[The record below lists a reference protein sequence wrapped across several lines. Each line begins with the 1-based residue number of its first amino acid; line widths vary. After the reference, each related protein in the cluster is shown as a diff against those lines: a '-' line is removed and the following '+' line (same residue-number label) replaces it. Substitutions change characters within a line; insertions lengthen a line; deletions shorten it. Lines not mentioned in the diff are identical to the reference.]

1 MEGDAYDVVVVG
13 AGVAGSALAFAL
25 GSDGRRVACIERD
38 LSEPNRIVGEL
49 LQPGGFLRLKQLGLE
64 QAVEGI
70 DSQRISGY
78 AIFMQESPAVVEYPV
93 KHVDAPQAEGE
104 ELQRILREAS
114 ASASASASSSALE
127 GPGDGVGDEAFRIPA
142 DKLVQGRSFHHG
154 RFIRRLRE
162 LAGAQANVT
171 MIEGT
176 VNALLEEGGEDGVRG
191 GAARGGGQG
200 GEKAVVGVG
209 YKNSKTGESRQA
221 WAKLTVICDGYAS
234 RFRSQVNPA
243 ASYDVTS
250 HFVGYVLK
258 TSELPHGRK
267 GHVILAEPSP
277 VLFYPISSTEVR
289 CLVDIQGPMPNK
301 SDGSLARHMRENVA
315 PQLPEV
321 LRAPF
326 LASVDEGGARSMPN
340 KQMPAKPVFRK
351 GCLLLGDAFN
361 MRHPL
366 TGGGMTV
373 ALSDVRLIQTLLRS
387 VPDLEDKARMGGMQR
402 VFYAARKSHSSAI
415 NTLAG
420 ALYEVFCTREGDEPH
435 AIMRQ
440 ACFDYL
446 ALGGDASAGPVGL
459 LSGLDARPHVLIY
472 HFFAV
477 AVFGVTRLLR
487 RGWIHLPSS
496 ILTAFLL
503 LLGAVRIIAPIVLRE
518 GTRAFLPWPKSVAY

>member
-1 MEGDAYDVVVVG
+1 M
-13 AGVAGSALAFAL
+13 
-25 GSDGRRVACIERD
+25 
-38 LSEPNRIVGEL
+38 
-49 LQPGGFLRLKQLGLE
+49 
-64 QAVEGI
+64 
-70 DSQRISGY
+70 
-78 AIFMQESPAVVEYPV
+78 
-93 KHVDAPQAEGE
+93 
-104 ELQRILREAS
+104 
-114 ASASASASSSALE
+114 
-127 GPGDGVGDEAFRIPA
+127 
-142 DKLVQGRSFHHG
+142 
-154 RFIRRLRE
+154 
-162 LAGAQANVT
+162 
-171 MIEGT
+171 
-176 VNALLEEGGEDGVRG
+176 
-191 GAARGGGQG
+191 
-200 GEKAVVGVG
+200 
-209 YKNSKTGESRQA
+209 
-221 WAKLTVICDGYAS
+221 ICDGYAS